1 MSKSCT
7 NLRLSIVVELGVNQ
21 PLDCS
26 LARFVKLQASCAS
39 DSGGARSK
47 HVHQIGRVD
56 ERERFLTRELLRS
69 LDLGEEWLQFV
80 GLVEANLGQLFLI
93 SANGRSEDVGGFEDD
108 TNTACFSVGTNSRIK
123 RLAVWPEK
131 RGSGEVDAFWG

>member
-1 MSKSCT
+1 M
-7 NLRLSIVVELGVNQ
+7 
-21 PLDCS
+21 
-26 LARFVKLQASCAS
+26 
-39 DSGGARSK
+39 
-47 HVHQIGRVD
+47 D

-131 RGSGEVDAFWG
+131 RGCGEVECDAMLCAFRFRSPTTARTREGVIEALRLSA